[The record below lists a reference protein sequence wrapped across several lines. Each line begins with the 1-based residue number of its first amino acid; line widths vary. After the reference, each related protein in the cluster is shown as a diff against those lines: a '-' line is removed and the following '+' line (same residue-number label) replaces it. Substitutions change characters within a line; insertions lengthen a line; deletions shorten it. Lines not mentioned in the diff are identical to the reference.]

1 MKFPW
6 LKALV
11 AVVDSGS
18 FSQAALELDVSQSSV
33 SEAIVAL
40 EGSLGAKLLERGR
53 FGARPTALGSQVLLH
68 ARVSLRALEG
78 IEQEVTLAKGVLRG
92 KVRIAAFRSVAGKI
106 ITPIMAALQAEHPGI
121 EIDLLERPCNLIPM
135 TQILHA
141 AEADVA
147 FLSEAQFDGVLG
159 WKLFTDPHVALYP
172 SKWAKN
178 LEEVSP
184 ARLCCKTVITSNEGD
199 SETRILNYLEQHGQ
213 YGQHG
218 QKPPQII
225 TVREDLT
232 MLQMVAQ
239 GLGVCIMPR
248 FAVDFVP
255 LGVKMLPLSQPLE
268 RQVSVALRQGAL
280 RLPAVKLF
288 LNMLRQQIPHSDL
301 PHFEMGLV

>member
-18 FSQAALELDVSQSSV
+18 FSQAALELEVSQSSV

-40 EGSLGAKLLERGR
+40 ESSLGAKLLERGR
-53 FGARPTALGSQVLLH
+53 FGARPTPLGSQVLLH

-78 IEQEVTLAKGVLRG
+78 IEQEVTLAKGGLRG

-121 EIDLLERPCNLIPM
+121 EIDLLERPCNLMPM
-135 TQILHA
+135 IQMLHA
-141 AEADVA
+141 AETDMA
-147 FLSEAQFDGVLG
+147 FLSENQFDGVLG
-159 WKLFTDPHVALYP
+159 WKLFTDPLMALYP
-172 SKWAKN
+172 SKWAKT
-178 LEEVSP
+178 LEEVGP
-184 ARLCCKTVITSNEGD
+184 ARLCSKTVITSNEGD
-199 SETRILNYLEQHGQ
+199 SQRLLHLYFE
-213 YGQHG
+213 QHG
-218 QKPPQII
+218 QKPPQIV

-255 LGVKMLPLSQPLE
+255 PGVKMLPLTEPLE
-268 RQVSVALRQGAL
+268 RHISIAVRQGAL
-280 RLPAVKLF
+280 RLPAVKVF

-301 PHFEMGLV
+301 PHFEMGLA

>member
-53 FGARPTALGSQVLLH
+53 FGARPTALGTQVLLH

-121 EIDLLERPCNLIPM
+121 EIDLLERPCNLMPL
-135 TQILHA
+135 TQMLHA
-141 AEADVA
+141 AEADMA
-147 FLSEAQFDGVLG
+147 FLSETQFDGVLG
-159 WKLFTDPHVALYP
+159 WKLFTDPHMALCP
-172 SKWAKN
+172 SKWAKT

-184 ARLCCKTVITSNEGD
+184 ARLCAKTVITSSDGD
-199 SETRILNYLEQHGQ
+199 SQRFLQRYFE
-213 YGQHG
+213 QHG
-218 QKPPQII
+218 QKPPQIV

-232 MLQMVAQ
+232 MIQMVAQ

-255 LGVKMLPLSQPLE
+255 PEVKMLPLSQPLE
-268 RQVSVALRQGAL
+268 RHISIAVRQGAL
-280 RLPAVKLF
+280 RLPAVKVF

-301 PHFEMGLV
+301 PHFEMGLA